1 MAQHNNSG
9 IKTFTAGEALAAF
22 RRVKLSAA
30 SGTQVEYADAGETG
44 IGTTEE
50 AAASGDGV
58 AVRLWNAPG
67 TRKVECNET
76 LSAGDECYGDDDGK
90 FSNDV
95 SGEKLVVILQAAT
108 NGAVVEAVKYEA

>member
-9 IKTFTAGEALAAF
+9 VKAFTAGEALEAF

-30 SGTQVEYADAGETG
+30 SGTQVEYADAGELG

-50 AAASGDGV
+50 ATASGDTV

-67 TRKVECNET
+67 TRKIVA
-76 LSAGDECYGDDDGK
+76 SAAAAEGDDLKGANDGK
-90 FSNDV
+90 FGGATGTAMV
-95 SGEKLVVILQAAT
+95 TALGAASGDGSVI
-108 NGAVVEAVKYEA
+108 EALPD